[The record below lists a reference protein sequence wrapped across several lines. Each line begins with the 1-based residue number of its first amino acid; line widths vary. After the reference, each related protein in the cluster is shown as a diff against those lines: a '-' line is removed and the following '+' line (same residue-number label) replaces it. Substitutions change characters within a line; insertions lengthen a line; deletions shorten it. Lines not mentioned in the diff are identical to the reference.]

1 MSCALPHAKYMLHFH
16 TCLRQARDLP
26 AFLTHFI
33 EGPISMKHDLLLVIF
48 FRLQH
53 LDLENNDFGIGSF
66 ICNALKTHVQILSG
80 TQLLRKIMLC
90 KIPPVITFDI
100 YFYHKSFNLF
110 YYKYFRLNLPFI
122 FFTK

>member
-1 MSCALPHAKYMLHFH
+1 MLHFH
-16 TCLRQARDLP
+16 PWLRQVRDLP

-33 EGPISMKHDLLLVIF
+33 EGLISTKHDLLFVIF

-53 LDLENNDFGIGSF
+53 LDLENNEFGIGSF
-66 ICNALKTHVQILSG
+66 ICNALKSQVHILSG
-80 TQLLRKIMLC
+80 IQLLRKIMLC
-90 KIPPVITFDI
+90 KIPPVITFVI
-100 YFYHKSFNLF
+100 FFYHKSFNIF